1 MARRY
6 STLNMLNPSHQAD
19 FYRPGSSE
27 GSYSPSDESH
37 SYDLLPL
44 SSVPTPGFSPEAL
57 GAKIL
62 GPGHLSTILSNPTL
76 LSNFA
81 DFLTHSSP
89 SGLNTLVQYLDSQK
103 ALKALAY
110 ANAIAGGLEGGAVP
124 ADVRSK
130 GLERCSDEAF
140 EGLLEELAGYVT
152 NTVVDVVSH
161 NVTRRITGELRS
173 DLADA
178 VDGLGE
184 SFCLTDPRRDGNPII
199 FMSEEFN
206 RVTQYGV
213 SYAVGRNCR
222 FLQGPA
228 TDRKT
233 VRRLK
238 NAIDAQKE
246 TSELFLNYRRDGSPF
261 FNLLMV
267 APLFDSQGQLRYYIG
282 AQVDVTQL
290 LKDGIGLD
298 SVKELERQLAGEKE
312 DEEKDVFQELAELFN
327 DVEIET
333 TRLFAGRLHKGR
345 RLRRE
350 GAFRRER
357 APSAARSRVMV
368 QEGPP
373 SYDQQPTVSIPRLPS
388 LKGVYQNYM
397 LLRPYPSLRILFT
410 SPSLRTPGIHQLH
423 FLNKIGGSPR
433 VRDEIHDALRTGNGV
448 TAKVTWLTNR
458 ESAEGRERFVHC
470 TPLLDG
476 ESKVGVWMVIV
487 ADPVHRGRRETSVYH
502 REQVRIPSP
511 SPSPERRPGAD
522 RTRHG
527 DWEDRRPSHNN
538 TTTTTAAKPTTLR
551 PPQQHLPP
559 TPTSPCPST
568 PTSPVPR
575 IVRHDVEVPWENEE
589 AATTNFRLSDHIPA
603 RASSWGKGGK
613 REKCDVDAFAKSL
626 GLLASN

>member
-1 MARRY
+1 MGEEEKKHRMVYRLQMSIQSIHIYTRLQNLRLVIIIITYTWFCSIFNSVFSPSHSPETQDQYHLPAIANHNQQINPTYRRRIYTPTTITMARRY

-199 FMSEEFN
+199 FMSE
-206 RVTQYGV
+206 
-213 SYAVGRNCR
+213 
-222 FLQGPA
+222 
-228 TDRKT
+228 
-233 VRRLK
+233 
-238 NAIDAQKE
+238 
-246 TSELFLNYRRDGSPF
+246 
-261 FNLLMV
+261 
-267 APLFDSQGQLRYYIG
+267 
-282 AQVDVTQL
+282 
-290 LKDGIGLD
+290 
-298 SVKELERQLAGEKE
+298 
-312 DEEKDVFQELAELFN
+312 
-327 DVEIET
+327 
-333 TRLFAGRLHKGR
+333 
-345 RLRRE
+345 
-350 GAFRRER
+350 
-357 APSAARSRVMV
+357 
-368 QEGPP
+368 
-373 SYDQQPTVSIPRLPS
+373 
-388 LKGVYQNYM
+388 GVYPPP
-397 LLRPYPSLRILFT
+397 RK
-410 SPSLRTPGIHQLH
+410 PGM
-423 FLNKIGGSPR
+423 
-433 VRDEIHDALRTGNGV
+433 
-448 TAKVTWLTNR
+448 W
-458 ESAEGRERFVHC
+458 C
-470 TPLLDG
+470 
-476 ESKVGVWMVIV
+476 
-487 ADPVHRGRRETSVYH
+487 
-502 REQVRIPSP
+502 
-511 SPSPERRPGAD
+511 
-522 RTRHG
+522 
-527 DWEDRRPSHNN
+527 
-538 TTTTTAAKPTTLR
+538 
-551 PPQQHLPP
+551 
-559 TPTSPCPST
+559 
-568 PTSPVPR
+568 
-575 IVRHDVEVPWENEE
+575 
-589 AATTNFRLSDHIPA
+589 
-603 RASSWGKGGK
+603 
-613 REKCDVDAFAKSL
+613 
-626 GLLASN
+626 